1 MKSANSNRNALFIV
15 FLTVFIDMLGVGILI
30 PVSPFLV
37 QQYRND
43 ALTVGLLSVSY
54 SVFQF
59 AAGPALGVLSDR
71 FGRRP
76 VLLLSL
82 LGTAIGYFVFGLAT
96 SLPVLFLSRILD
108 GITGGNIST
117 AQATIADVSKP
128 EDRSR
133 NFGMIGAAFGLGF
146 ILGPALGG
154 LLSQFSLQAPAFFA
168 GALSLA
174 NVIVGYFILP
184 ETLPAERRR
193 REPITLAAISPFTS
207 LTRAFTLPA
216 IAPLLAATFAFNFA
230 FAGLQSNFSLFT
242 FARFAWG
249 PTQNAILFAFLGV
262 VGVIMQ
268 GFLVRRMIPRFGDRR
283 LAIVG
288 LLVQAIMYGLLAFAP
303 QGWMLYPIVGL
314 VSVGNAIATPTLT
327 GMVSN
332 GVSAR
337 EQGMILG
344 VTGSVNSLTR
354 VFGPLWAGAAFDYI
368 SPGAPYWSGAI
379 WIAAA
384 LIITFSTR
392 VAARTQTTA
401 QAV

>member
-1 MKSANSNRNALFIV
+1 MSSSNPSRNALLIV

-59 AAGPALGVLSDR
+59 LAGPALGVLSDR

-76 VLLLSL
+76 VLLISL
-82 LGTAIGYFVFGLAT
+82 LGTAIGYFIFGFAA

-108 GITGGNIST
+108 GVTGANIST

-154 LLSQFSLQAPAFFA
+154 LLSQISLQAPAFFA
-168 GALSLA
+168 GGLSLL
-174 NVIVGYFILP
+174 NVIAGYFILP
-184 ETLPAERRR
+184 ETLPAERRTHG
-193 REPITLAAISPFTS
+193 PITLAQINPFGS
-207 LTRAFTLPA
+207 LTRAFAIPA

-242 FARFAWG
+242 FARFNWG
-249 PTQNAILFAFLGV
+249 PGQNAALFAFLGI

-268 GFLVRRMIPRFGDRR
+268 GFVVRKIGGRFGDRR
-283 LAIVG
+283 LAIFG
-288 LLVQAIMYGLLAFAP
+288 LSVQAIMYALLAFAP
-303 QGWMLYPIVGL
+303 QGWMLYPVTGL
-314 VSVGNAIATPTLT
+314 VSVGNAMATPTLT

-332 GVSAR
+332 GVSPR

-344 VTGSVNSLTR
+344 VVSSVNSLTR
-354 VFGPLWAGAAFDYI
+354 IFGPLWAGAAFDFV
-368 SPGAPYWSGAI
+368 SPGAPYWTGAL

-384 LIITFSTR
+384 LVITLMARSASR
-392 VAARTQTTA
+392 SQAAAQTA
-401 QAV
+401 